1 MKKYLPLLLIAMM
14 AYSCKKD
21 GINPAE
27 KQLISSET
35 ITDYYPADST
45 FNFVVNMQYDDN
57 NRLTATTRNYGP
69 RYYINTSNYSY
80 DSNGNIVQLSFLVGS
95 NPDGAYTYSYK
106 NGVPLSTSY
115 QASNSTSVV
124 VEAIYTTQGS
134 KVTGVTFPN
143 SSDLTETL
151 TYNGNNYNV
160 LSYSNGTTYTYTYG
174 DHKSPFLY
182 TGLKYSLYGLEY
194 TINDNEILEIKAVNS
209 TGGVTDQKNVFTYN
223 AEGYP
228 LKEQTY
234 TNGTLTET
242 VIFSYTEVKQ

>member
-1 MKKYLPLLLIAMM
+1 MKKYLLLLLIAIM

-21 GINPAE
+21 GLNPAE
-27 KQLISSET
+27 KQLISTET
-35 ITDYYPADST
+35 VTDYYPADST
-45 FNFVVNMQYDDN
+45 FNYVVSMQYDDN
-57 NRLTATTRNYGP
+57 NRLTTVTRNYGP

-80 DSNGNIVQLSFLVGS
+80 DSNGNIVQLSFLEGS
-95 NPDGAYTYSYK
+95 NPNGSYTYSYK

-115 QASNSTSVV
+115 LAPNSTSSV
-124 VEAIYTTQGS
+124 VEATYTIQGS
-134 KVTGVTFPN
+134 KVTGITYPN
-143 SSDLTETL
+143 SADLTETL

-174 DHKSPFLY
+174 NHKSQFLY
-182 TGLKYSLYGLEY
+182 TGLKYGLYALDY
-194 TINDNEILEIKAVNS
+194 VINDNEILEIKAVNS
-209 TGGVTDQKNVFTYN
+209 TGGVTDQKNAFTYN
-223 AEGYP
+223 ADGYP